1 MYINLKHSVVTFL
14 QLYSA
19 STTPTSIPSYS
30 KTPLDIV
37 LKYSNVLLPV
47 SPLKERNHSTK
58 VNQCKCCFTERYMYQ
73 FDRKWGYDFF
83 FSFYMAT
90 IYLQCNKDFD
100 FLCTV
105 LTIINGENVRIFIE
119 DFCFKKPKLLMDWF
133 CLRSSTRKEAF
144 SFLSHNK

>member
-19 STTPTSIPSYS
+19 STNPTSIPSYS

-73 FDRKWGYDFF
+73 YDRKWGYDFF

-90 IYLQCNKDFD
+90 TYMQCNKDFD
-100 FLCTV
+100 YFLCTV
-105 LTIINGENVRIFIE
+105 ITIINGENVRSCIFIE
-119 DFCFKKPKLLMDWF
+119 HSVLINRNYSWTD
-133 CLRSSTRKEAF
+133 SV
-144 SFLSHNK
+144 